1 MRIRP
6 VSVRLRLT
14 LWYSLVLA
22 LIVVIFSFLIY
33 FFVKGRLFHQ
43 LNHQLREDLASLTEV
58 VTKEPDEVREI
69 EPEESPKLFLVAR
82 GTSLYFQSSPYQKA
96 GLPMIT
102 SPGLERF
109 RTVRS
114 KTGRQFRLTT
124 GTTANGFV
132 LTVAENEGPVWG
144 TLEHLLVILVS
155 ALPVALILAT
165 LGGFLLA
172 GRLLHPVAAMT
183 EQANKITAE
192 NLSKRLP
199 VQNPE
204 DEFGQ
209 LALVFN
215 RTLSRLQ
222 SAFERLQ
229 RFTADA
235 SHELRTPLT
244 AIQSVGE
251 VALREDLDA
260 GEYRDRIGSMLEETA
275 RLTRLVENLLL
286 LTRADGGH
294 LSFELKDSDLTR
306 VVERVIEDYRV
317 MAEEKD
323 QQLVTDIQKGLR
335 ARIDADTLRQALVN
349 ILDNALKYTPSQGMI
364 AVKLKENPG
373 GFIVEVTDSG
383 PGIAREHQEKIFD
396 RFYRIEKDRA
406 KDAGGTG
413 LGLAIAEWAVEANGG
428 RIELESI
435 ENRGSTF
442 RVILPGVPPAKE

>member
-6 VSVRLRLT
+6 VSIRLRLT

-22 LIVVIFSFLIY
+22 LIVVIFSVSIY
-33 FFVKGRLFHQ
+33 FFVKGRLFRQ
-43 LNHQLREDLASLTEV
+43 VDHQLREDLASLTQV

-69 EPEESPKLFLVAR
+69 EPGESPKLFLVTREA
-82 GTSLYFQSSPYQKA
+82 SLYFQSAPYQKA

-102 SPGLERF
+102 TPGPERY

-114 KTGRQFRLTT
+114 RTGRDFRVMT
-124 GTTANGFV
+124 GATPNGFM
-132 LTVAENEGPVWG
+132 LTVAESEGPVRG
-144 TLEHLLVILVS
+144 TLEHLFVILVS
-155 ALPVALILAT
+155 ALPAALILAT
-165 LGGFLLA
+165 LGGYLMA

-183 EQANKITAE
+183 EQANRISAE
-192 NLSKRLP
+192 NLSARLP
-199 VQNPE
+199 VHDPE

-251 VALREDLDA
+251 VALRENLEP

-275 RLTRLVENLLL
+275 RLTRLVESLLV

-294 LSFELKDSDLTR
+294 LSFELKDSDLTS
-306 VVERVIEDYRV
+306 VVEKVIEDYRV

-335 ARIDADTLRQALVN
+335 ACIDAETLRQALVN
-349 ILDNALKYTPSQGMI
+349 ILDNALKYTPSRGMI
-364 AVKLKENPG
+364 AVKLKERPDQL
-373 GFIVEVTDSG
+373 IVEVTDSG
-383 PGIAREHQEKIFD
+383 PGIAPEHRDKIFD
-396 RFYRIEKDRA
+396 RFYRIERDRPQ
-406 KDAGGTG
+406 DVGGAG
-413 LGLAIAEWAVEANGG
+413 LGLAIAKWAVEANGG
-428 RIELESI
+428 RLELDSA

-442 RVILPGVPPAKE
+442 RVLLPKIPPAQG

>member
-6 VSVRLRLT
+6 VSVRFRLT

-22 LIVVIFSFLIY
+22 LIVVIFSVSIY
-33 FFVKGRLFHQ
+33 FFVKGRLFRQ
-43 LNHQLREDLASLTEV
+43 MDHQLRRDLAALTEV
-58 VTKEPDEVREI
+58 VTKEPDEAREVQ
-69 EPEESPKLFLVAR
+69 PEDSPSLFQVVR
-82 GTSLYFQSSPYQKA
+82 GTSLYYQSPSYQKS

-102 SPGLERF
+102 KPGRDRYQTL
-109 RTVRS
+109 TARS
-114 KTGRQFRLTT
+114 GRSFRLMT
-124 GTTANGFV
+124 GTSANGFV

-144 TLEHLLVILVS
+144 TMEHLLVILVS
-155 ALPVALILAT
+155 ALPLALILAT
-165 LGGFLLA
+165 LGGYLLA
-172 GRLLHPVAAMT
+172 GRLLHPVAAMSD
-183 EQANKITAE
+183 QANKITAE
-192 NLSKRLP
+192 NLSERLP

-251 VALREDLDA
+251 VALREDLEA

-275 RLTRLVENLLL
+275 RLTRLVESLLL
-286 LTRADGGH
+286 LTRADSGH
-294 LSFELKDSDLTR
+294 MSFELKDSDLTR
-306 VVERVIEDYRV
+306 VVEKVIEDFRV
-317 MAEEKD
+317 MAEEKN

-335 ARIDADTLRQALVN
+335 ASIDADTLRQALVN
-349 ILDNALKYTPSQGMI
+349 ILDNALKYTPSQGTI
-364 AVKLKENPG
+364 AVKLKENPD

-383 PGIAREHQEKIFD
+383 PGIAREHQEKVFD
-396 RFYRIEKDRA
+396 RFYRVEKDRTQ
-406 KDAGGTG
+406 DVGGAG
-413 LGLAIAEWAVEANGG
+413 LGLAIAQWAVEANGG
-428 RIELESI
+428 RLELDSTESQ
-435 ENRGSTF
+435 GSTF
-442 RVILPGVPPAKE
+442 RVVLPRIPAAEG